1 MRPIAL
7 TPTTRALRASAA
19 GRALALSGWLLL
31 AGTAA
36 VAQQPAPPAESTAAP
51 GPTRALE
58 RPAGGWTHGG
68 LTDDAQRVEYAYPH
82 NLIDRGG
89 QRGRTLIEGRLR
101 ADIAQAERKGG
112 ANGAGNAQAAA
123 AGRTPLLV
131 VNGNPL
137 PLYTGDDGRYARPY
151 AFGAGSNGIELRD
164 AGGKPV
170 QRVQFYEANRLKTQ
184 ARVRVILAWNDPQAE
199 LDLHVVTPDGG
210 HAFFANPVLANGGGL
225 DVDSV
230 DGAGP
235 EMFSITAPLPGAYH
249 VYVNYWGNF
258 GAGGYHFDEGTRQ
271 QPVITARVTL
281 VFDENTGAERRQTF
295 TVPMRKIGDLTL
307 VRSFVR

>member
-1 MRPIAL
+1 MKKTLPIRRRPMSW
-7 TPTTRALRASAA
+7 PP
-19 GRALALSGWLLL
+19 LLL
-31 AGTAA
+31 AAITVAA
-36 VAQQPAPPAESTAAP
+36 AAATGPAAAQDRPLS
-51 GPTRALE
+51 
-58 RPAGGWTHGG
+58 RPAGGWTFGG
-68 LTDDAQRVEYAYPH
+68 LVDDPQRVEYAYPA

-89 QRGRTLIEGRLR
+89 QRGRTLIEGRL
-101 ADIAQAERKGG
+101 AAEKK
-112 ANGAGNAQAAA
+112 
-123 AGRTPLLV
+123 AGRRTPMLV

-151 AFGAGSNGIELRD
+151 AFGAGSNSIEVRD
-164 AGGKPV
+164 AEGRPL
-170 QRVQFYEANRLKTQ
+170 QRVQFYEANRQKTQ
-184 ARVRVILAWNDPQAE
+184 ARVRVILAWDDPQAE

-235 EMFSITAPLPGAYH
+235 EMFSITAPLRGPYH

-258 GAGGYHFDEGTRQ
+258 GAGGYHFDESTRQ
-271 QPVITARVTL
+271 RPLITARISL
-281 VFDENTGAERRQTF
+281 VFDENTGAERRETF

>member
-1 MRPIAL
+1 M
-7 TPTTRALRASAA
+7 TTRRCPSLSPGLSRAAWGLLAVGLGLAAAA
-19 GRALALSGWLLL
+19 GPVAAQPDRPLS
-31 AGTAA
+31 
-36 VAQQPAPPAESTAAP
+36 
-51 GPTRALE
+51 
-58 RPAGGWTHGG
+58 RPAGGWTYGG
-68 LTDDAQRVEYAYPH
+68 LLDDPQRVEYAYPA

-89 QRGRTLIEGRLR
+89 QRGRTLIEGRIN
-101 ADIAQAERKGG
+101 AAKK
-112 ANGAGNAQAAA
+112 AG
-123 AGRTPLLV
+123 GRTPTLV

-151 AFGAGSNGIELRD
+151 AFGAGSNSIELRD
-164 AGGKPV
+164 AEGRPL

-184 ARVRVILAWNDPQAE
+184 ARVRVILAWDDPQAE

-258 GAGGYHFDEGTRQ
+258 GSGGYHFDESTRQ
-271 QPVITARVTL
+271 RPLITARISL
-281 VFDENTGAERRQTF
+281 VFDENTGAERRETF

-307 VRSFVR
+307 VRSFLR